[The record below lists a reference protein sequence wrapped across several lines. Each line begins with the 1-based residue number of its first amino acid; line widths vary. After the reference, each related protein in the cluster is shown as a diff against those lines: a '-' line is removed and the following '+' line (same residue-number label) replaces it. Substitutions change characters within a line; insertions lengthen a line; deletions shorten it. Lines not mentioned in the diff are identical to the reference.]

1 MLQDRAHIVM
11 FREATAG
18 WPVVTKNALEQVQIW
33 QSPYQLLSIV
43 SVLGPYGGCAV
54 E

>member
-18 WPVVTKNALEQVQIW
+18 RPFVTKNALKQVRIW
-33 QSPYQLLSIV
+33 QSPYQLLLIA
-43 SVLGPYGGCAV
+43 SVLGP
-54 E
+54 